1 MPFNLSS
8 PVTGAAVTGLTSPT
22 YTVVADSVPGLTK
35 SYYVSALGGT
45 QAGVNAHTIGKPFT
59 TSFKVPPTLFTPGV
73 ADASGVLRSPVRRNV
88 YTHITRKGAVPVV
101 GQAPRICMIRTTI
114 EVEAGAETVDP
125 SELFAMLSLHYG
137 SGTQQLNGIR
147 DTVLTGAG

>member
-1 MPFNLSS
+1 
-8 PVTGAAVTGLTSPT
+8 
-22 YTVVADSVPGLTK
+22 
-35 SYYVSALGGT
+35 
-45 QAGVNAHTIGKPFT
+45 
-59 TSFKVPPTLFTPGV
+59 
-73 ADASGVLRSPVRRNV
+73 
-88 YTHITRKGAVPVV
+88 
-101 GQAPRICMIRTTI
+101 MIRTTI